1 MLSGSDLVRTSG
13 HLTELAQKL
22 KVVDSPAVKAVES
35 PPEGKQGLDEDTQ
48 NALVRFARFINKEGQ
63 KKHQPKPIKSAPKAL
78 PKAYLTQVEALDQD
92 ERSGGI
98 LNIYI

>member
-1 MLSGSDLVRTSG
+1 MLSGSDLIRTSG
-13 HLTELAQKL
+13 HLTELAQRL
-22 KVVDSPAVKAVES
+22 KVVEGPAVKAVES

-63 KKHQPKPIKSAPKAL
+63 KKHPPKPIKAAPKGL
-78 PKAYLTQVEALDQD
+78 PKAYMVQVEAVNQD

-98 LNIYI
+98 LNVYV